1 MQELVKVLNPNKL
14 HIINVLTITQFK
26 IRCGNEKSDAFET
39 DIGVPQGDC
48 VSANLFTFYLAKA
61 LDSNKHGNHGYCSTI
76 LKSPAHITND
86 HQYAYINNEV
96 NLNMEYTDDMS
107 HISSDMKNIE
117 YTKKN
122 ATIKIEFMGSH
133 YE

>member
-1 MQELVKVLNPNKL
+1 MLMQELVKVLNPNKL

-26 IRCGNEKSDAFET
+26 IRCGNEKGDAFET

-48 VSANLFTFYLAKA
+48 VSTNLFTFYLAKA

-86 HQYAYINNEV
+86 HQYAYINDEV

-122 ATIKIEFMGSH
+122 ATIKN
-133 YE
+133 